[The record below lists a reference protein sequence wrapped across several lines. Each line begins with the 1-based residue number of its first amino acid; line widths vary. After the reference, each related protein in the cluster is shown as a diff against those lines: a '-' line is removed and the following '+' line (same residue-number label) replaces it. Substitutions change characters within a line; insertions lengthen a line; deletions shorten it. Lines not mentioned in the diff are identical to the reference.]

1 MRLRRQSLI
10 WSDRSQ
16 FFHVV
21 SRVVGR
27 ERLFGSVEKEVFARM
42 MRQQALFSGVEVL
55 SYCVMSNHFHLLLHV
70 PMRPDE
76 KTLGEEEI
84 LKRMKVY
91 YGRKKM
97 EQIMDE
103 LQEIENREDHNGRRQ
118 FFERMRRR
126 MYSLSEFMKEL
137 KLRFSKWINH
147 RKERKGTLWEERF
160 RCSLIEGS
168 QKALLAVSA
177 YIDLNPVRAGM
188 VGDPS
193 EYRWSSHG
201 AGIGG
206 NRKAREGLLRVMQ
219 TLEGPPIW
227 TEALENYRL
236 YLHTKD
242 SDMRAPE
249 KGLLPSPA
257 TVSGQEI
264 SYQSQLRQ
272 RLRYFT
278 DGVAIGCREFIEDT
292 LKERGAS
299 ITKRKYQSGFPLKGG
314 FPGGLMS
321 LRNLRSNPK
330 T

>member
-27 ERLFGSVEKEVFARM
+27 ERVFGSVEKEVFVRM

-70 PMRPDE
+70 PKRPDE
-76 KTLGEEEI
+76 KALGEEEI
-84 LKRMKVY
+84 LRRMKSY

-97 EQIMDE
+97 EQFMDE
-103 LQEIENREDHNGRRQ
+103 LQELEIREDQNGRRQ
-118 FFERMRRR
+118 FFERIRRR

-137 KLRFSKWINH
+137 KLRFSKWFNH
-147 RKERKGTLWEERF
+147 QKERKGTLWEERF

-168 QKALLAVSA
+168 QKALIAVSA
-177 YIDLNPVRAGM
+177 YIDLNPIRAGM
-188 VGDPS
+188 VKDPS

-219 TLEGPPIW
+219 TVEGPPIW
-227 TEALENYRL
+227 ANALENYRL

-242 SDMRAPE
+242 SDMRTPE
-249 KGLLPSPA
+249 KGLLPS
-257 TVSGQEI
+257 SGAVHGRDI

-278 DGVAIGCREFIEDT
+278 DGVVIGCREFVEDI

-299 ITKRKYQSGFPLKGG
+299 ITKRKHQSGFPLKGG
-314 FPGGLMS
+314 FPGSLMS
-321 LRNLRSNPK
+321 LRNLRCDPK